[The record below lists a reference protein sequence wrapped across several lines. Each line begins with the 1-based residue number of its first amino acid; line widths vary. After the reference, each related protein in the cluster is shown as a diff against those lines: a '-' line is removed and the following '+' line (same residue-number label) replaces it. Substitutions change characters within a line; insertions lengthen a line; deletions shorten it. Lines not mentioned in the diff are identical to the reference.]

1 MTGIGYIVII
11 AVMLIWIMQNRKKE
25 RAKAEQLKESFRP
38 GMYVRLTDGLFGTIV
53 DLNDRDAVIN
63 LSTEGR
69 DEGCITIAKENIYAV
84 IESAAGASEGNGA
97 AIPAGAGTEHL
108 SIEERV
114 KRAEAFNAGN
124 DQDEDDRDGD
134 EGTTEAEGS
143 SDTEAAKE

>member
-84 IESAAGASEGNGA
+84 IEGPAGASGGNGA
-97 AIPAGAGTEHL
+97 AVPAGAGTEHL

-114 KRAEAFNAGN
+114 KRAEAFNAEN
-124 DQDEDDRDGD
+124 DQDESEDA
-134 EGTTEAEGS
+134 AESEES
-143 SDTEAAKE
+143 SDTKAVKE